1 MPSHP
6 EIREERHGDRDER
19 TLEERPAPL
28 TPLREIERA
37 NGYRWASIEVD
48 LDPPT
53 YFPPQAVN

>member
-6 EIREERHGDRDER
+6 DIREERNGDREER
-19 TLEERPAPL
+19 TVEERPSPL
-28 TPLREIERA
+28 TPLQEIERA
-37 NGYRWASIEVD
+37 NGDRWASLEGD